1 MSEEEL
7 NAAGFSHDEIKQGLL
22 DFFSKYC
29 DNEKVSKIIENAYL
43 DEIIATNTETEESED
58 ISI

>member
-7 NAAGFSHDEIKQGLL
+7 NAAGFSHDEIKQGLI

-29 DNEKVSKIIENAYL
+29 DDEKVGKIIYNAHL
-43 DEIIATNTETEESED
+43 DSLIEEDE
-58 ISI
+58 